1 MCFIA
6 SDLPDNQKITAAT
19 AKHMILISLSTD
31 IIAVLWLSFLIPHS
45 TPWPEEGNTEAS
57 IPLCPLPLLLCDPT
71 YYTHEDTRSLQRP
84 LWKSFL
90 HIF

>member
-31 IIAVLWLSFLIPHS
+31 IIAVPSLSFLISLHS
-45 TPWPEEGNTEAS
+45 LAGGGKYRS
-57 IPLCPLPLLLCDPT
+57 QHPLFPLPLLLCDPT